1 MLAPDKNTN
10 IKYSIPYIAGLEL
23 KEIQRN
29 GIIKYD
35 ELKNY
40 IVQTVGKNVGDNFEY
55 SLSFLFLLGKI
66 TYKKDLDSFISITL

>member
-1 MLAPDKNTN
+1 MLAPDKNTS
-10 IKYSIPYIAGLEL
+10 IKYSVPYIAGLEL

-40 IVQTVGKNVGDNFEY
+40 VIQTVGKSVGDNFEY
-55 SLSFLFLLGKI
+55 SLSFLFLLDKI
-66 TYKKDLDSFISITL
+66 AYKKELDSFISL